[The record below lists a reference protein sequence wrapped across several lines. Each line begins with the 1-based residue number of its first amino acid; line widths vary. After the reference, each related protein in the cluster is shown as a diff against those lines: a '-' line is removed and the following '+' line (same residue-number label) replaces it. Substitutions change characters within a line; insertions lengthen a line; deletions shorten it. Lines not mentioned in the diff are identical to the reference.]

1 MGRTGGKGVERSQ
14 SDSKA
19 KTQKFFGFIHSPNC
33 GCVCELLSCVQLFL
47 TLWTVACQAPL
58 SMGFFKQEY
67 WSGFY
72 VLLQG
77 IFLTQGTNPG
87 LHCRQILYPQSYAG
101 FGETKRR
108 RRKFFLFRGADNQ

>member
-47 TLWTVACQAPL
+47 TPWTVACQAPL

-67 WSGFY
+67 WSGLPFLSPEKKY
-72 VLLQG
+72 HVL
-77 IFLTQGTNPG
+77 
-87 LHCRQILYPQSYAG
+87 
-101 FGETKRR
+101 
-108 RRKFFLFRGADNQ
+108 